1 MAHRLSRGLL
11 ESQLEALDLCSS
23 LFPQDGE
30 LTLSDETERFVPAL
44 REWVHDET
52 KDGSTLGVERDGP
65 RHWENEIAF
74 VVHLALQRRS
84 SSESDSDETRYPI
97 SLSIKLPTVADTRT
111 SDLPPPAIYYL
122 NQPAWLARTA
132 FDSLSRSLPQ
142 YNSATFTSNTDF
154 VLSIID
160 HVRDRGPDHI
170 PERRAQ
176 PDDDDESS
184 STKGRR
190 RRQRSGRYDDPEY
203 RVWLWFP
210 SLSTR
215 EKRDDIVNW
224 ASDYDLTG
232 FVLAGKPAVM
242 CLEGTEN
249 NIQEYMADIK
259 SNSWADIPS
268 FQKKVSERFRQP
280 LLAASSS
287 TTTSLSSN
295 DPSHRIFTDM
305 SEITSLIAQSGQRA
319 NRGDM
324 AEVRAFLDKKGL
336 GDAFGAVVGGG
347 QFSSSAS
354 SSSPTTTS

>member
-215 EKRDDIVNW
+215 EKRDDIVNHPF
-224 ASDYDLTG
+224 AS
-232 FVLAGKPAVM
+232 A
-242 CLEGTEN
+242 
-249 NIQEYMADIK
+249 
-259 SNSWADIPS
+259 
-268 FQKKVSERFRQP
+268 
-280 LLAASSS
+280 LLAA
-287 TTTSLSSN
+287 
-295 DPSHRIFTDM
+295 
-305 SEITSLIAQSGQRA
+305 A
-319 NRGDM
+319 
-324 AEVRAFLDKKGL
+324 AELTIL
-336 GDAFGAVVGGG
+336 
-347 QFSSSAS
+347 
-354 SSSPTTTS
+354 